1 MKEDITMIPRGLLA
15 LLSGALAVAALAG
28 TLHFGDIRV
37 NASASL
43 PIGLYRITADQSAE
57 LVEFCPAEPFGSLSA
72 NRAYRGKGNC
82 PDGAEPLMKPIVAIA
97 GDTVTVS
104 PAGVAVNEVLLH
116 NSAPLELDT
125 NHRPL
130 RHWPFGKYRVVTGT
144 VWVISSYN
152 ARSFDS
158 RYFGPV
164 ATADI
169 RWRLKPLITE

>member
-1 MKEDITMIPRGLLA
+1 MILRGLLA
-15 LLSGALAVAALAG
+15 PLSAGLAVTAIAG
-28 TLHFGDIRV
+28 AFHFAGIRV

-43 PIGLYRITADQSAE
+43 PIGLYRITSDQRAK

-82 PDGAEPLMKPIVAIA
+82 PDGAEPLMKPIVAVA
-97 GDTVTVS
+97 GEVVTMSIRGVTVS
-104 PAGVAVNEVLLH
+104 GRLLP
-116 NSAPLELDT
+116 NSAPLTVDT
-125 NHRPL
+125 HNHPL
-130 RHWPFGKYRVVTGT
+130 KHWPTGDYRVLAGT

-164 ATADI
+164 TISSI
-169 RWRLKPLITE
+169 RSHLSPLLTE